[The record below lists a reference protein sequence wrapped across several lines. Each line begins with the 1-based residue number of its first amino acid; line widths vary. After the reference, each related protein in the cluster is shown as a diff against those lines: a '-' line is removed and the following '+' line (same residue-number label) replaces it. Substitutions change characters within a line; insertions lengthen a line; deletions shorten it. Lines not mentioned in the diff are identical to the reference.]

1 MAPWSIQKFYYTTIS
16 LVLAIGV
23 LLFQRNLALNY
34 RELFLASFR
43 RGDPI
48 RRKASKFLRRFQ
60 ESGVGDEVVGER
72 QASVVMEL
80 NRLRFGRKE
89 SWPNPRIVFKEAR
102 RFL

>member
-1 MAPWSIQKFYYTTIS
+1 M
-16 LVLAIGV
+16 

-48 RRKASKFLRRFQ
+48 RRKASKLLKRFQ
-60 ESGVGDEVVGER
+60 QTGVSDEPMDEGR
-72 QASVVMEL
+72 ASLVLEL

-89 SWPNPRIVFKEAR
+89 TWPNPRLVFKEAR
-102 RFL
+102 RIL